1 MDKEFEVTL
10 TSPAKINGKHEPAGK
25 TLTVSKKVRDQL
37 FASGAIKSEN
47 PDPSDVVS
55 SDASQAEPD
64 FEARV
69 QAQAKELGERIVGAA
84 VDEAVTELRD
94 ALQAAN
100 KRADDANKRAD
111 DAEWRAGEAETELQA
126 LRDQVAAA
134 NAQTSK
140 DEGDDQDTQPASK
153 AAAPKPKSGTKT
165 TSKTTPE
172 AD

>member
-25 TLTVSKKVRDQL
+25 TLTVSEKVHDQL
-37 FASGAIKSEN
+37 FASGAIESEN

-64 FEARV
+64 FEALV
-69 QAQAKELGERIVGAA
+69 TEKAKEISAQIVGAA
-84 VDEAVTELRD
+84 VDEAVTELHS
-94 ALQAAN
+94 AVQ
-100 KRADDANKRAD
+100 DANQRAEN
-111 DAEWRAGEAETELQA
+111 AEARTLSAETELQA
-126 LRDQVAAA
+126 LRDQVAAE

-140 DEGDDQDTQPASK
+140 GEADDQDTQPASK
-153 AAAPKPKSGTKT
+153 AAVTKTKSGTKT